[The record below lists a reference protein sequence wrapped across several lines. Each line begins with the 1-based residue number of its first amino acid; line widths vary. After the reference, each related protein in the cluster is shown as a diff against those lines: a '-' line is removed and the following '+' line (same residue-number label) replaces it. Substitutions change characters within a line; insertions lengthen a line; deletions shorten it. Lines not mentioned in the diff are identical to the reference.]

1 MFSSKNYFLSFHNLG
16 KDETMKKA
24 ISVMFLSFLPLFL
37 ASQQVEEVTPPEV
50 YQILQQK
57 KAPNV
62 YLIDVRCVAVYYF
75 MGHPEGAYN
84 IPLRFWGK
92 RAQKL
97 IFNEHFIDDPKN
109 RLAHR
114 KNEN

>member
-1 MFSSKNYFLSFHNLG
+1 
-16 KDETMKKA
+16 MKKA

-62 YLIDVRCVAVYYF
+62 DLIDVRCVAVYYF